1 MNFEQFAATY
11 SNRIKNMKL
20 TPDQR
25 VELLAILK
33 IGYETT
39 NYDYRKIIW
48 EDPEIDPEAAIKQ
61 LQDFFE
67 TTM

>member
-11 SNRIKNMKL
+11 NNRIKDMKL
-20 TPDQR
+20 TPSQR
-25 VELLAILK
+25 IELLDMLK

-48 EDPEIDPEAAIKQ
+48 EDPSVDSVAAIRQ
-61 LQDFFE
+61 LQNFFE